1 MRGSLLT
8 LHRLPS
14 GYRVLYTGILVF
26 FLAGYGAGL
35 VQQHLRA
42 GLSPA
47 GVAAWYLGNEDDPD
61 ADRFLFPKEGH
72 EILDAVWRRSLADV
86 LPAIVLIA
94 LLARASAP
102 RGVRW
107 PLAGMI
113 VTLAIADTLAPA
125 ALATGGS
132 GWAIPAFVARVGLAA
147 GALVVAGVCLRDVLL
162 RRAEGAR
169 FRRPGAAGAP
179 GRGGGAAGPEGSR

>member
-8 LHRLPS
+8 LHRLPT
-14 GYRVLYTGILVF
+14 GYRVLYAGILAF

-61 ADRFLFPKEGH
+61 AERLLFEKEGH
-72 EILDAVWRRSLADV
+72 EVLDAVWKRSLADV
-86 LPAIVLIA
+86 IPAIVLIA

-107 PLAGMI
+107 GLAGAI
-113 VTLAIADTLAPA
+113 VGLAIADTVAPA
-125 ALATGGS
+125 AVLWSGPAMGAPALLAQ
-132 GWAIPAFVARVGLAA
+132 VGLAA
-147 GALVVAGVCLRDVLL
+147 AALAAAVVCWRDIGPGRGAGPRV
-162 RRAEGAR
+162 
-169 FRRPGAAGAP
+169 RRPGEEPA
-179 GRGGGAAGPEGSR
+179 